1 MNDRSLEDQNHP
13 IRPASNNQTSEFLLY
28 GSRGRRSRT
37 NSITDDGKDGQEDG
51 ERGYQRLES
60 SQEKAA
66 RSKEE
71 ASQWGTMAR
80 HGSAGGVWSEHHHFS
95 TEYSSCQAYHLAW
108 PGHPAI
114 VELMPVVEEI
124 AEKDRC
130 CRRTRLGSNLAI
142 F

>member
-1 MNDRSLEDQNHP
+1 MM
-13 IRPASNNQTSEFLLY
+13 
-28 GSRGRRSRT
+28 
-37 NSITDDGKDGQEDG
+37 GKMGQEDG

-71 ASQWGTMAR
+71 ARQWGTMAR
-80 HGSAGGVWSEHHHFS
+80 HGCAGGVWSEYHHFS
-95 TEYSSCQAYHLAW
+95 MECSSYDLAW

-114 VELMPVVEEI
+114 VELRAVVEEI